1 MKETLIIVG
10 VGVLAAAI
18 IAGAFFWYTSTKP
31 LYEPGMV
38 RSGKNLGASLTP
50 QQQPDDPNLWKV
62 EEDIQLHHFSDGTGP
77 AVLVIHGGPGMPP
90 VSPWPGLTA
99 LANEY
104 TFHYYHQRGCGQ
116 STRPIDRLTSENPY
130 QAMQALDRTLGLGAQ
145 IADIERIRRILNEET
160 LILVGH
166 SFGGFHASLYAA
178 EFPEHVG
185 AMVLIAPADVL
196 VMPQK
201 GADLFE
207 AVRERLP
214 EEMLEEYDAFLVEY
228 FDFGDLFSKSET
240 ELAAFNAEF
249 ARYFSSVVDVPAE
262 EQGEPG
268 GWMVSAMYVSMGQQH
283 DYRKALKGVPA
294 PVLVIHG
301 GDDLQPESASWVYAD
316 LFPNGQFAA
325 IEGVG
330 HFPFYEQPEAFSV
343 IVAEFLQQV
352 TLE

>member
-1 MKETLIIVG
+1 VKDILIIVG
-10 VGVLAAAI
+10 VGALAVAI

-38 RSGKNLGASLTP
+38 RSGRNLRASLTP
-50 QQQPDDPNLWKV
+50 PQQPDDPNVWKV

-77 AVLVIHGGPGMPP
+77 AVLVVHGGPGMPP
-90 VSPWPGLTA
+90 SSPWPGLSA
-99 LANEY
+99 LSEQY

-116 STRPIDRLTSENPY
+116 STRPIDRLTSKNPY
-130 QAMQALDRTLGLGAQ
+130 EAMQALDRTLGLGAQ

-166 SFGGFHASLYAA
+166 SFGGFLASLYTA
-178 EFPEHVG
+178 EFPEHVE

-228 FDFGDLFSKSET
+228 FDFGSLFTKSEA
-240 ELAAFNAEF
+240 ELAALNEEF
-249 ARYFSSVVDVPAE
+249 ARYYAAVVDVAVE

-268 GWMVSAMYVSMGQQH
+268 GWMVSAMYVSMGQRY
-283 DYRKALKGVPA
+283 DYRKALEGVHA
-294 PVLVIHG
+294 PVLVVYG
-301 GDDLQPESASWVYAD
+301 EDDLQPESASRVYAN
-316 LFPNGQFAA
+316 LFPSGQFAA

-330 HFPFYEQPEAFSV
+330 HFPFYEQPEAFSA
-343 IVAEFLQQV
+343 IVAEFLQQA